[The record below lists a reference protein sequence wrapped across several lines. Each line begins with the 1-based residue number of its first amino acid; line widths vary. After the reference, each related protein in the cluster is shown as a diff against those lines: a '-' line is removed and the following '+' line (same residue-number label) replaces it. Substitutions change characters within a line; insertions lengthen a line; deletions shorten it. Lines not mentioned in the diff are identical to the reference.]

1 MLISEAISLAEHR
14 TGQVVEQALQ
24 LRWLSTLDGQIALE
38 FYGAD
43 AWTAYGTDD
52 LSCEL
57 LIPLPWDIAYS
68 YYISALTY
76 HTNGEYDRYANEWA
90 LFESELEKFKR
101 FVRRTNDPV
110 CKCLICGR
118 NGGTDVTIPTGCNHG
133 RMWYLSAYALACKH
147 GFAGTPEEWLDSL
160 VGPPGADG
168 EDGVDG
174 TVSWDEL
181 TPEQQASLKGPKGD
195 KGDKGDTG
203 ATGPAGQNGTNGTNG
218 TNGQDGFSPIA
229 SVSKVGDTA
238 TITITDK
245 IGTTTATV
253 KDGVSVAYQPAAS
266 QVIYTWA
273 RERRACE
280 GTDNPSGGMLRLTLE
295 DNGSESWTLQY
306 ADSFK
311 VETGFVLES
320 PTSHTG
326 TWTAA
331 DAQTALRGKYVGNS
345 SSSGTQSF
353 NVIYYIP
360 ADAVITGGT
369 NSGAVLNV
377 SKWTSY
383 NINDAVT
390 TVMSSIATR
399 TAHRYPEPSGW
410 GIDEDD
416 SDVFYTYIGEAVTT
430 EVIAVPVLFWIGT
443 QAEYDALTAH
453 DPNVQYIIVGATV

>member
-147 GFAGTPEEWLDSL
+147 GFSGTPEEWLDSL

-168 EDGVDG
+168 ADGADG

-181 TPEQQASLKGPKGD
+181 TPEQRASLKGEPGED
-195 KGDKGDTG
+195 
-203 ATGPAGQNGTNGTNG
+203 GQDGE
-218 TNGQDGFSPIA
+218 DGFSPIA
-229 SVSKVGDTA
+229 SVSKVGSTV
-238 TITITDK
+238 TISITDK
-245 IGTTTATV
+245 TGTTTATV
-253 KDGVSVAYQPAAS
+253 SDTPPARVMLPMAGFAGATVYDIPYALIDSRAAAADTVASYLISRHPLSAAEFASLKKYYNGAEAPFYATMSKTEWASDTGSGHQSLYRVLSDDGSFATMIAGGNPYNPIDMDVLVFFSVPTAGGTYPAGTYVSTVYDDTYDFITYIPDAAS
-266 QVIYTWA
+266 QALPPVTA
-273 RERRACE
+273 S
-280 GTDNPSGGMLRLTLE
+280 DN
-295 DNGSESWTLQY
+295 
-306 ADSFK
+306 
-311 VETGFVLES
+311 
-320 PTSHTG
+320 
-326 TWTAA
+326 
-331 DAQTALRGKYVGNS
+331 
-345 SSSGTQSF
+345 
-353 NVIYYIP
+353 
-360 ADAVITGGT
+360 
-369 NSGAVLNV
+369 GAVLQV
-377 SKWTSY
+377 
-383 NINDAVT
+383 INGV
-390 TVMSSIATR
+390 
-399 TAHRYPEPSGW
+399 W
-410 GIDEDD
+410 GA
-416 SDVFYTYIGEAVTT
+416 GLK
-430 EVIAVPVLFWIGT
+430 IAVLT
-443 QAEYDALTAH
+443 QAEYEDISTPDANT
-453 DPNVQYIIVGATV
+453 VYIIKETQV